1 VQSAL
6 IVIDYQNA
14 IFDAPP
20 AYQADIVLERIR
32 ALIARARASAA
43 PVIFVQHDD
52 AGTVWEKGSPTW
64 EFPAA
69 IAPQAGD
76 YVSAKDACDAFR
88 HGALESRLR
97 EQGIEQVFVCGYA
110 TEFCIDTN
118 VRRLASLGLATVV
131 VADAHTTRD
140 RPHMKAAQIIEHHN
154 WIWSGFSSP
163 GVSLALRDGDA
174 VDFGR
179 NPGLDPA

>member
-1 VQSAL
+1 MQSAL

-20 AYQADIVLERIR
+20 AYQADLVLERIA
-32 ALIARARASAA
+32 ALIARARAGAA
-43 PVIFVQHDD
+43 PVIFIQQED
-52 AGTVWEKGSPTW
+52 AGTAWEKGSATW
-64 EFPAA
+64 AFPAA
-69 IAPQAGD
+69 IAPAPGD
-76 YVSAKDACDAFR
+76 YVSAKDASDAFR
-88 HGALESRLR
+88 HSGLEAHLR

-118 VRRLASLGLATVV
+118 VRRMASLGLATVV
-131 VADAHTTRD
+131 VTDAHTTRD

-154 WIWSGFSSP
+154 WVWSGFSSP
-163 GVSLALRDGDA
+163 GVSLTLRNGDA

-179 NPGLDPA
+179 GPA